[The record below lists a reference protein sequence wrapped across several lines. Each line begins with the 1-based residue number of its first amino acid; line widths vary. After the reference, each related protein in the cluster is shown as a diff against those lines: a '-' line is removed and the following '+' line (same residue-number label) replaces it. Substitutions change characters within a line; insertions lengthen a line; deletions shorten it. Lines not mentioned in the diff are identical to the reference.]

1 MKTFGRPAAR
11 PPCPRATATAPPA
24 RFAIAPSPL
33 PIAPHRTPR
42 HLPGRTAPGAACVL
56 SVTPL
61 PRPGRYPTRPPREHH
76 IQRPIPP
83 PAPTSHPPLP
93 ALPPC
98 DRYRTSCP
106 LCHCAVPAP
115 HRAASYATPPSRAN
129 GARRSLR
136 TLRNPIAAAGPF
148 SNPTTTGDTHA
159 TPCTRQRPALHPRPV
174 RLQHR
179 RRRTGVVA
187 ARDRR
192 PVAACRGRN
201 RVGRHAGQGLRGRLP
216 PAGRGV

>member
-1 MKTFGRPAAR
+1 MRISDWSSDVCSSDLAGDAEHQHVEEEERIDENLRHAR
-11 PPCPRATATAPPA
+11 RQA
-24 RFAIAPSPL
+24 
-33 PIAPHRTPR
+33 
-42 HLPGRTAPGAACVL
+42 
-56 SVTPL
+56 
-61 PRPGRYPTRPPREHH
+61 
-76 IQRPIPP
+76 
-83 PAPTSHPPLP
+83 

-159 TPCTRQRPALHPRPV
+159 TPCPRQRPALHPPPV
-174 RLQHR
+174 PLQPPPP
-179 RRRTGVVA
+179 RTGSE
-187 ARDRR
+187 RKS
-192 PVAACRGRN
+192 GR
-201 RVGRHAGQGLRGRLP
+201 QGN
-216 PAGRGV
+216 